1 MVCGGRLTDPEILER
16 RYPVILN
23 RFSLAP
29 GSGGEGKFRGGEG
42 VLRKTIHAS
51 YRPVLQFFL
60 SVFLTRKNYLFITA
74 PFLKKHEKQIS
85 LKLYYWAIWASFRGG
100 VGGV

>member
-1 MVCGGRLTDPEILER
+1 MGCELTCCLLVRLTDPEILER

-42 VLRKTIHAS
+42 VLRQAKQNNLPKNIS
-51 YRPVLQFFL
+51 NFVL
-60 SVFLTRKNYLFITA
+60 RI
-74 PFLKKHEKQIS
+74 
-85 LKLYYWAIWASFRGG
+85 LYCPC
-100 VGGV
+100 

>member
-1 MVCGGRLTDPEILER
+1 LVCGGRLTDPEILER

-29 GSGGEGKFRGGEG
+29 GSGGQGKFRGGEG

-51 YRPVLQFFL
+51 YLPVICFL
-60 SVFLTRKNYLFITA
+60 NRKEFSFYLCAFYKAT
-74 PFLKKHEKQIS
+74 
-85 LKLYYWAIWASFRGG
+85 
-100 VGGV
+100 